1 MKQQNKDTNNN
12 FLLIGIDGGATKVSG
27 WQIHVN
33 EKDESFLLGQNN
45 AERVYNNIP
54 GFVADFKPIELA
66 KQLAE
71 KEMAQINPTDD
82 EQQQAAVYVEACA
95 QVIEELIEKCNN
107 NRVLIGIGMPGLKTG
122 DKRGIAMIANGPR
135 MIRFSDQLERRLQ
148 IREIDFVQHIHKLGS
163 DADYCGIGENYSED
177 GLLRD
182 VKNGYYLGGGTGAA
196 DAMKLNSQLV
206 PFDDAK
212 EWIAKSWEMKNADG
226 LSMEQFASSGGI
238 QNMYAKISRIDRIE
252 LNAKQ
257 IYPPQIAEMAKDSD
271 NNAIKTFNLIAENL
285 AILLYER
292 ITTIFAGWQ
301 EMLTF
306 INPNKPEL
314 IKDHPFRNHVFDRI
328 IIGQRLGELFASD
341 TGYSILKQP
350 VLDKLD
356 QFIQQS
362 NSLDDNAKKHYKKL
376 NAIIQVSKL
385 RAAPALGAGINA
397 YLNWKKQG

>member
-1 MKQQNKDTNNN
+1 
-12 FLLIGIDGGATKVSG
+12 
-27 WQIHVN
+27 
-33 EKDESFLLGQNN
+33 
-45 AERVYNNIP
+45 
-54 GFVADFKPIELA
+54 
-66 KQLAE
+66 
-71 KEMAQINPTDD
+71 MAQINPTDD

-148 IREIDFVQHIHKLGS
+148 IREIDFVQPVHKLGS

-177 GLLRD
+177 GLLRN

-206 PFDDAK
+206 TFDEAK

-252 LNAKQ
+252 LNEKQ

-314 IKDHPFRNHVFDRI
+314 IKDHPFRNHVFYRI
-328 IIGQRLGELFASD
+328 IIGQRLGDLFASD
-341 TGYSILKQP
+341 TGSIILKQP
-350 VLDKLD
+350 VLNKLD

-362 NSLDDNAKKHYKKL
+362 NLLDDIAKKHYKNL
-376 NAIIQVSKL
+376 NEIIQISKL
-385 RAAPALGAGINA
+385 RAAPALGAGIDA
-397 YLNWKKQG
+397 YLNWKK